1 MVCATKELSGAI
13 VWLLVSALRCRIS
26 ECQRSVFTGFHRV
39 LRPRLSTTM
48 PRRPSGRRRT
58 FQEPCGEQNDRFPY
72 EFWRETKHET
82 TRTHTHT
89 HTATSSSGLFAAF
102 HRLCGE
108 NQRPSEPSSW
118 RPKEHRL
125 ASANQLGVSLNRPL
139 QLGRQ
144 RRRVSRRRSLRLLG
158 IRFVC
163 LGNFARIT
171 TPAVVRPSTCRL
183 QSAIK
188 SYFIKHGSRLRA
200 VSFFFLLPRQIR
212 VAQPN
217 KTTTTATFTTSPHTH
232 THTHQTPLKKRPN
245 KQQEPV
251 VMPLKISIFPR

>member
-1 MVCATKELSGAI
+1 MPAKRFYRVSSGFAAETFNDDASSPEWPAPHFSRA
-13 VWLLVSALRCRIS
+13 VWGAKRPVSI
-26 ECQRSVFTGFHRV
+26 RV
-39 LRPRLSTTM
+39 LARNKTR
-48 PRRPSGRRRT
+48 
-58 FQEPCGEQNDRFPY
+58 ND
-72 EFWRETKHET
+72 TH
-82 TRTHTHT
+82 THTHT